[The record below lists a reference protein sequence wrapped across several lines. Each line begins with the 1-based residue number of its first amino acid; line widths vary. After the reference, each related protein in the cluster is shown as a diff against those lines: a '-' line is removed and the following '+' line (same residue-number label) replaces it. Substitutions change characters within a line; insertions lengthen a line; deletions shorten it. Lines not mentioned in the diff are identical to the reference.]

1 VRNRLRVLAI
11 DVAAPLAAIA
21 GLLTIGVMLNW
32 PLWWVSVCSVLCL
45 LIVQAVVVNIVGY
58 RRDSVTVGT
67 DDDAPGLRLIVVGL
81 TAAVLAAAVAVGYTP
96 WTRSDRAF
104 TRDSGEVVR
113 IASEV
118 SEATATFSPNDPSS
132 SIDRVTSMMAPDSAE
147 AFKAQFAPATADL
160 AKRNVTAKAK
170 TISAGLEVLGRTAA
184 SVVVLM
190 RGTQTTPGEQPS
202 SAVLALRVALSNQD
216 GVWKVVDVSPVSS
229 R

>member
-1 VRNRLRVLAI
+1 MRNRFRVLAI

-21 GLLTIGVMLNW
+21 GLLTIGVMLGW

-45 LIVQAVVVNIVGY
+45 LIVQAVIVNVVGY

-67 DDDAPGLRLIVVGL
+67 DDDAPGLRLAVVGL
-81 TAAVLAAAVAVGYTP
+81 TAVVLAATVAVGYTQ
-96 WTRSDRAF
+96 WTLSDRTF
-104 TRDSGEVVR
+104 TRDAGEVVR

-132 SIDRVTSMMAPDSAE
+132 SIDRVTSMMAPESAE
-147 AFKAQFAPATADL
+147 AFKAQFSPATADL
-160 AKRNVTAKAK
+160 AKRKVTATAQ

-184 SVVVLM
+184 SVTVFI
-190 RGTQTTPGEQPS
+190 RGTQSGPGQQPG
-202 SAVLALRVALSNQD
+202 SAVLALRVALSKQD
-216 GVWKVVDVSPVSS
+216 GAWKVVDVAPVSS

>member
-1 VRNRLRVLAI
+1 VRNRFRVLAI

-21 GLLTIGVMLNW
+21 GLLTIGVMLGW

-45 LIVQAVVVNIVGY
+45 LIVQAVIVNVVGY

-67 DDDAPGLRLIVVGL
+67 DDDAPGLRLAVVGL
-81 TAAVLAAAVAVGYTP
+81 TAVVLAATVAVGYTQ
-96 WTRSDRAF
+96 WTLSDRTF
-104 TRDSGEVVR
+104 TRDAGEVVR

-132 SIDRVTSMMAPDSAE
+132 SIDRVTSMMAPESAE
-147 AFKAQFAPATADL
+147 AFKAQFSPATADL
-160 AKRNVTAKAK
+160 AKRKVTATAQ

-184 SVVVLM
+184 SVTVFI
-190 RGTQTTPGEQPS
+190 RGTQSGPGQQPG
-202 SAVLALRVALSNQD
+202 SAVLALRVALSKQD
-216 GVWKVVDVSPVSS
+216 GAWKVVDVAPVSS

>member
-1 VRNRLRVLAI
+1 MRNRLRVLAI